1 MVAIVVILSSDYI
14 SFLGISIG
22 SVAAAI
28 ELINNIF
35 APIENLGMELQN
47 IQQSIAGIY
56 RIDEFLNEKEE
67 TSKNSD
73 LTYERIVKEGNLNI
87 KFENVNF
94 HYEKNKDILND
105 INLDIKYKESIT
117 FAGRTGAGKTTLFKL
132 ILGLLESQNADSNA
146 IARKTAQELLD
157 EAGFWKEPPVA
168 VDCGMLSYAILKAAE
183 DPQKV
188 RPAMDFARSLIENNI
203 NEQGMISY
211 TGGKENPEMYV
222 DTLGLTCAFLALYA
236 KVYGVPS
243 CEETAFVQLQM
254 YHQYGLLEGATL
266 PNHAFNIQTK
276 LPLGVY
282 GWGRGTAWYVIGLMD
297 TYEEL
302 TTTSYRDAVLQW
314 IVEAAESYI
323 SYQRADGGFGAIL
336 QRANT
341 YDSSATAAL
350 AWFYERCY
358 MLLGQEKYW
367 AVSAGCL
374 SKLLKKTRITG
385 AIDECQ
391 GDTKGIGVF
400 AQTYDTMPF
409 AQGMAMRAIA
419 LRRNRK

>member
-1 MVAIVVILSSDYI
+1 MIWKILIAVFFICCIFNYAVDFGFYIKNRYCRFHIGRWEEQNWEAAVEKVAQKWVRNTPTVKITDNSRYILLD
-14 SFLGISIG
+14 FLQGKYRSKSIQ
-22 SVAAAI
+22 SWQKAA
-28 ELINNIF
+28 
-35 APIENLGMELQN
+35 
-47 IQQSIAGIY
+47 
-56 RIDEFLNEKEE
+56 
-67 TSKNSD
+67 
-73 LTYERIVKEGNLNI
+73 
-87 KFENVNF
+87 
-94 HYEKNKDILND
+94 
-105 INLDIKYKESIT
+105 
-117 FAGRTGAGKTTLFKL
+117 L

>member
-1 MVAIVVILSSDYI
+1 MIWKILIAVFFICCIFNYAVDFGFYIKNRYCRFHIGRWEEQNWEAAVEKVAQKWVRNTPTVKITDNSRYILLD
-14 SFLGISIG
+14 FLQGKYRSKSIQ
-22 SVAAAI
+22 SWQKAA
-28 ELINNIF
+28 
-35 APIENLGMELQN
+35 
-47 IQQSIAGIY
+47 
-56 RIDEFLNEKEE
+56 
-67 TSKNSD
+67 
-73 LTYERIVKEGNLNI
+73 
-87 KFENVNF
+87 
-94 HYEKNKDILND
+94 
-105 INLDIKYKESIT
+105 
-117 FAGRTGAGKTTLFKL
+117 L

-341 YDSSATAAL
+341 YDSSATATL

>member
-1 MVAIVVILSSDYI
+1 MIWKILIAIFFICCIFNYAVDFGFYIKNRYCRFHIGRWEEQEWESAVEKVAQKWVRNTPTVKITDNSRYMLLD
-14 SFLGISIG
+14 FLQGKYRSKSIQ
-22 SVAAAI
+22 SWQKAA
-28 ELINNIF
+28 
-35 APIENLGMELQN
+35 
-47 IQQSIAGIY
+47 
-56 RIDEFLNEKEE
+56 
-67 TSKNSD
+67 
-73 LTYERIVKEGNLNI
+73 
-87 KFENVNF
+87 
-94 HYEKNKDILND
+94 
-105 INLDIKYKESIT
+105 
-117 FAGRTGAGKTTLFKL
+117 L
-132 ILGLLESQNADSNA
+132 ILGLWESQNTDSNA

-157 EAGFWKEPPVA
+157 ETGFWKESPVS

-183 DPQKV
+183 DPQRV

-254 YHQYGLLEGATL
+254 YHQYGLLEGTAL

-358 MLLGQEKYW
+358 MLFGREKYW

-374 SKLLKKTRITG
+374 GKLLKKSRITG

-400 AQTYDTMPF
+400 AQTYDIMPF